1 MSRVEDAKMRRE
13 EPSPLLL
20 AIDVGNTNIVLGVF
34 RGEQLVADWRIS
46 TSGDT
51 MPDEYAVLLS
61 NLLGYHQLTMAGLD
75 DAIIAS
81 VVPKVTA
88 NLLEM
93 LEKYMKVGAL
103 VVGPG
108 IDTGVRIAI
117 DNPKEVG
124 ADRVVNGLAAYRLY
138 GGPAVVIDLGTTTT
152 FDAVSASGEYLGGA
166 IAPGILTSVEAMSRY
181 TARLPRVDLVRPQH
195 AIGRDTLSAMQ
206 SGIIL
211 GHAAMVEGM
220 VRRISTELGGEP
232 RVIATGGLCGVIA
245 AEVPLIQVADK
256 NLTLRGL
263 QLMYDLNRPRA

>member
-1 MSRVEDAKMRRE
+1 MRSE

-20 AIDVGNTNIVLGVF
+20 AIDVGNTNIVMGVF
-34 RGEQLVADWRIS
+34 RGDEVLADWRIATGS
-46 TSGDT
+46 HT

-61 NLLGYHQLTMAGLD
+61 NLLGHHQLTLAGVD

-88 NLLEM
+88 NLREM
-93 LEKYMKVGAL
+93 LEKYTNIDAL
-103 VVGPG
+103 VVGPS
-108 IDTGVRIAI
+108 IETGVRIGI

-124 ADRVVNGLAAYRLY
+124 ADRVVNALAAYRLY
-138 GGPAVVIDLGTTTT
+138 GGPAVVIDLGTATT

-166 IAPGILTSVEAMSRY
+166 IAPGILTSVEALSRY
-181 TARLPRVDLVRPQH
+181 TARIPRVDMERPPH
-195 AIGRDTLSAMQ
+195 AIGKDTFTAMQ

-220 VRRISTELGGEP
+220 VRRIAAELEGEP

-256 NLTLRGL
+256 NLTLKGL
-263 QLMYDLNRPRA
+263 RMMYDLNRP